1 MHGNGWKRALFAREH
16 IVGSCLHQQRQRKGH
31 RESLP
36 IGDGTGRDGAVLGWD
51 GTGWVVTDIYIGYLI
66 QGIGRLGPGRARGER
81 GLRHVVGR
89 VSNPNVPCGSSL
101 VPCVPRG
108 ARLVCWRLLCWR
120 QLRLP
125 LSGYRGAFLRPSILL
140 TKALVQTWSK
150 VWPLVVV

>member
-66 QGIGRLGPGRARGER
+66 QGIRI
-81 GLRHVVGR
+81 R
-89 VSNPNVPCGSSL
+89 VSGDWGLDGHAGNVGSGTLWVELAILTFPVVPHLFPVFPVVPGWCVGVFCVGGSCGCL
-101 VPCVPRG
+101 
-108 ARLVCWRLLCWR
+108 
-120 QLRLP
+120 
-125 LSGYRGAFLRPSILL
+125 
-140 TKALVQTWSK
+140 
-150 VWPLVVV
+150 